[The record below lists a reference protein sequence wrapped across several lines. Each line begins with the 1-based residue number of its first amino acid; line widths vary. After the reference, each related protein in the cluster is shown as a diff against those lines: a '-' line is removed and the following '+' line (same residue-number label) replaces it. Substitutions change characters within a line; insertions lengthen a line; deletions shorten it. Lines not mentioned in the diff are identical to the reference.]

1 MKDFVA
7 RMIDEHS
14 ELVERIDKLAN
25 YVYVNGE
32 KDDKIEFANK
42 AIQLSAMRKYEE
54 ALRARLENQSIV
66 FVDGTYLEKVGE
78 ISNYVAGCDA
88 EQSAGRK
95 EESAEVEGHE

>member
-7 RMIDEHS
+7 RMVDEHS

-25 YVYVNGE
+25 YVYTNGD
-32 KDDKIEFANK
+32 KDDRIEFANK

-54 ALRARLENQSIV
+54 ALRARLENQGVI
-66 FVDGTYLEKVGE
+66 FANGTYLEKVGE
-78 ISNYVAGCDA
+78 IPSYVIGCGA

-95 EESAEVEGHE
+95 EESAEPENHE